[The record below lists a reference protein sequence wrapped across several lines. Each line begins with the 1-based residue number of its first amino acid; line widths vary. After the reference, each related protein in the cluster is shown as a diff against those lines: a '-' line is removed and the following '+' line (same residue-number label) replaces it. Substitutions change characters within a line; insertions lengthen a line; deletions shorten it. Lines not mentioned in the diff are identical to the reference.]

1 MTAPDFPEQPAAD
14 QPKLEQPSPQA
25 PNPAGASATTGTVY
39 SGLNG
44 AVLYGVYFFG
54 MSMVVALLAGLALLF
69 ATGNRTIAWAVFVR
83 LSVWISA
90 AAVVAG
96 LSRYWNRARVD
107 RLASLRRRPGDAAT
121 ILGTLGGLVV
131 AWGAVTQPLTLGGPS
146 ATNVQVGQAFDF
158 EGVTLDGEPYQLS
171 AQRGRVVLVDFWAT
185 WCGPCV
191 RELPNVVRAHERYH
205 PQGFDVVGISL
216 DGGGEPLQKFLA
228 QRELPWPQILDV
240 TRAEPLAEKYR
251 VEAIPFT
258 VLVGRD
264 GLVKATDLRGPELEA
279 AIEQAL

>member
-96 LSRYWNRARVD
+96 LARYWNRARVD

-171 AQRGRVVLVDFWAT
+171 
-185 WCGPCV
+185 
-191 RELPNVVRAHERYH
+191 
-205 PQGFDVVGISL
+205 
-216 DGGGEPLQKFLA
+216 
-228 QRELPWPQILDV
+228 
-240 TRAEPLAEKYR
+240 
-251 VEAIPFT
+251 
-258 VLVGRD
+258 
-264 GLVKATDLRGPELEA
+264 
-279 AIEQAL
+279 